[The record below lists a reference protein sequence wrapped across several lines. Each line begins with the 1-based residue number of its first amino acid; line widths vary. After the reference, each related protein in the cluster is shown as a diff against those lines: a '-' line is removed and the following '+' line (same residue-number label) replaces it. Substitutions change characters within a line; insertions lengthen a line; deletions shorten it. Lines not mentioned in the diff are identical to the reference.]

1 MKRDQAVVNAWVLYL
16 PWKGQDLRSKGRIVR
31 GPDPE
36 GMVHVCLGS
45 GTYNVHIDDLQFIP
59 EPLRDDLEL
68 IEVLV
73 REEMKFVYDP
83 DMEHPGQSCDGFHS
97 MKRKLELIRYFE
109 KAYSNTD
116 QDTVLYG
123 PEFVIVV
130 RSILAGQRPVKLRY
144 LTDFEGEEK
153 SPLECVHANEVPSG
167 CTCAKNCYCK
177 TNTCVKEETKWT
189 S

>member
-1 MKRDQAVVNAWVLYL
+1 MRRDQAVVNAWVLYL

-36 GMVHVCLGS
+36 GMAHVRLGS
-45 GTYNVHIDDLQFIP
+45 GTYNVHINDLQFIP

-68 IEVLV
+68 IEALT
-73 REEMKFVYDP
+73 REEMKFVADP
-83 DMEHPGQSCDGFHS
+83 DLGRDPPYDLTFLIA
-97 MKRKLELIRYFE
+97 KRQIELIRYFE
-109 KAYSNTD
+109 KAYSDTD

-153 SPLECVHANEVPSG
+153 SPLECVHANEVPSE

-177 TNTCVKEETKWT
+177 TSTCAKEETK
-189 S
+189 